1 MNNSLNT
8 TLSPGLKLVYLLIA
22 VATGLLMPIQSR
34 VNGALGVEL
43 GDAVA
48 AALVSFLVGL
58 VALTIIHLVVPGAR
72 RAARS
77 VPRVIRER
85 QFPWWYLAAG
95 AVGGFV
101 VVSQSAAVPLVGVA
115 LFTVSLV
122 TGQTVGSMIV
132 DRIGFGPAGPR
143 KISALRLAGAALTVI
158 GVIWAVSPR
167 INTDIELTTL
177 LLPMIFSLVVGILMG
192 FQSASNG
199 VQAQAYG
206 TPITATLMNF
216 VVGSLMLAVILLVRL
231 PAVSPLGAPPSQW
244 WFYVGGLLGCVFIGV
259 SAFMVKHL
267 GVLFTGLC
275 MICGQLLG
283 SLLMDLLVP
292 TDGSQISFATVA
304 GTVLTLLAVALA
316 SVSGT
321 GKLTRKRN

>member
-1 MNNSLNT
+1 MNQSVSPA
-8 TLSPGLKLVYLLIA
+8 LSPGTRLAYLIIA

-34 VNGALGVEL
+34 VNGALGVQL
-43 GDAVA
+43 ADPFA
-48 AALVSFLVGL
+48 AALVSFVGGL
-58 VALTIIHLVVPGAR
+58 VALTLIHLLLPGPR
-72 RAARS
+72 RAAQTI
-77 VPRVIRER
+77 PRVIRQR

-95 AVGGFV
+95 MVGAFV
-101 VVSQSAAVPLVGVA
+101 VVSQSTAVPIVGVA

-132 DRIGFGPAGPR
+132 DRLGFGPAGPR
-143 KISALRLAGAALTVI
+143 KISALRMIGALLTVV
-158 GVIWAVSPR
+158 GVLWAVSPR
-167 INTDIELTTL
+167 IVTDVELGTL
-177 LLPMIFSLVVGILMG
+177 LFPMVFSLIVGVLMG
-192 FQSASNG
+192 YQSASNG

-206 TPITATLMNF
+206 NPLTATLMNF
-216 VVGSLMLAVILLVRL
+216 VVGTLMLGMIILIRL
-231 PAVSPLGAPPSQW
+231 PIASTGGNFPTQW

-283 SLLMDLLVP
+283 SLLLDLVVP
-292 TDGSQISFATVA
+292 TAGSHISFATVA

-316 SVSGT
+316 SVSGS
-321 GKLTRKRN
+321 GKTRRNRG